1 MTNNP
6 EKVILLKPMKNN
18 LYTVCASYESIPK
31 EAGTATKHG
40 IVISDV
46 QTTYFYMGDI
56 NTGAST
62 AMIRRLK
69 WYACGIAA
77 I

>member
-1 MTNNP
+1 MPTNNP

-31 EAGTATKHG
+31 EAGTTTTFG

-56 NTGAST
+56 NPGGST
-62 AMIRRLK
+62 PRRLK
-69 WYACGIAA
+69 WYACGLAK
-77 I
+77 

>member
-1 MTNNP
+1 
-6 EKVILLKPMKNN
+6 MKNN

-31 EAGTATKHG
+31 EAGTTTTHG
-40 IVISDV
+40 IVISGV
-46 QTTYFYMGDI
+46 QTTYFYMGDVNI
-56 NTGAST
+56 GGYLP
-62 AMIRRLK
+62 RRFK